1 MVTFALFDLW
11 CSMKNVK
18 TAIKLLFASLAFT
31 SLTALS
37 AEITN
42 LSPDTEADRI
52 SWQKLD
58 DLLGKTPAFPQK
70 TVLGAIA
77 KTKDIEFWQNIG
89 KGYKFMADKMGVKL
103 DYLAAQNEED
113 PLGQLNIAETL
124 IAKNVTAILAS
135 PQTDVTLQLPFE
147 EALKAKIPLINVS
160 DAVIPQTRYFV
171 GGMHYRNGM
180 DVAEW
185 FLQKYPKGGEV
196 AVIEGLPL
204 VYATTQRSRG
214 FINTLKK
221 NHDFKVVEQLCGN
234 WVFEDAQKVTEEILK
249 KHPNI
254 IGIYCHN
261 DIMALGAVDTLKKHN
276 LLGKIVVF
284 GTDGISLAYESIDK
298 GELTGTVDS
307 FPEVTGA
314 IAVQVAARVISGQ
327 KVPRVVVTPQK
338 LITKDNCETYKNR
351 NIDFLIEELSK

>member
-1 MVTFALFDLW
+1 
-11 CSMKNVK
+11 MKNLRNGL
-18 TAIKLLFASLAFT
+18 KLFVT
-31 SLTALS
+31 SLVLTSFTAFC
-37 AEITN
+37 AELTD

-52 SWQKLD
+52 SWTKLEQKY
-58 DLLGKTPAFPQK
+58 GKAPDFPK
-70 TVLGAIA
+70 NTVIGAIA

-89 KGYKFMADKMGVKL
+89 IGYKYMAEKMGIQL
-103 DYLAAQNEED
+103 DYIAAQNEDD

-124 IAKNVTAILAS
+124 LAKNVTAILAS
-135 PQTDVTLQLPFE
+135 PQTNVTLQLPFE
-147 EALKAKIPLINVS
+147 ESLRAKIPFINVS
-160 DAVIPQTRYFV
+160 DAVVPQTRYFV

-185 FLQKYPKGGEV
+185 FMAKYPNGGEV

-221 NHDFKVVEQLCGN
+221 NHGFKVVEKVCGN
-234 WVFEDAQKVTEEILK
+234 WLSEDARKLTEEIVA

-254 IGIYCHN
+254 LGIYCHN
-261 DIMALGAVDTLKKHN
+261 DIMALGAVEGLKK
-276 LLGKIVVF
+276 LGKLGQVAVF
-284 GTDGISLAYESIDK
+284 GTDGIASAYESIEK

-314 IAVQVAARVISGQ
+314 IAVQVVARILKGQ
-327 KVPRVVVTPQK
+327 QIPRVVVTPQR
-338 LITKDNCETYKNR
+338 LITQENYKIFKKR
-351 NIDFLIEELSK
+351 DIEFLMQELAK

>member
-1 MVTFALFDLW
+1 
-11 CSMKNVK
+11 MKNLK
-18 TAIKLLFASLAFT
+18 TGLKLFVSSLVFT
-31 SLTALS
+31 SLTAFS
-37 AEITN
+37 AELAD

-52 SWQKLD
+52 SWIKLEQKY
-58 DLLGKTPAFPQK
+58 GKAPDFPKDAFI
-70 TVLGAIA
+70 GAIV
-77 KTKDIEFWQNIG
+77 KTKDIPFWDNID
-89 KGYKFMADKMGVKL
+89 KGYMFMAQKMGVKL
-103 DYLAAQNEED
+103 ECQAAKDEED
-113 PLGQLNIAETL
+113 PIGQLDIAETL
-124 IAKNVTAILAS
+124 LAKKVTAILAS

-147 EALKAKIPLINVS
+147 EALGAKIPFINVS
-160 DAVIPQTRYFV
+160 DAVVPQTRYFV

-185 FLQKYPKGGEV
+185 FLEKYPKGGEV

-221 NHDFKVVEQLCGN
+221 NHEFKVVEQVCGN
-234 WVFEDAQKVTEEILK
+234 WAFDDAKKLTEEIVS

-261 DIMALGAVDTLKKHN
+261 DVMALGAVEALKKKGR
-276 LLGKIVVF
+276 LGSIPVF
-284 GTDGISLAYESIDK
+284 GTDGIAQAYESIEK

-314 IAVQVAARVISGQ
+314 IAVQVAARILKGQ
-327 KVPRVVVTPQK
+327 SIPRVVVTPQQ
-338 LITKDNCETYKNR
+338 LITKDNFKTFQNR
-351 NIDFLIEELSK
+351 DIDFLMKELAR